1 LFLSGTVCNPKKK
14 EQPKQQKKKKNQSK
28 TSTKTKQNQKKSEEK
43 QGNKEG
49 NMATGGDIT
58 LRDVS
63 HPSLNE
69 ALKAHSS
76 VTFKLVRTGEYG
88 EHCVLVTNHIIVDIV
103 LHTA

>member
-1 LFLSGTVCNPKKK
+1 LFLSGTVCNSKKR
-14 EQPKQQKKKKNQSK
+14 EQPKQQKKKKTPSK
-28 TSTKTKQNQKKSEEK
+28 TTKKTKQNQKKSEEK
-43 QGNKEG
+43 QGNKEDS
-49 NMATGGDIT
+49 MATGGDIT

-69 ALKAHSS
+69 ALKAHNS

-88 EHCVLVTNHIIVDIV
+88 EHPVLATNCTTVHVL